1 VTSNQ
6 GVYFSGELENWQ
18 IRGDFLFVVS
28 LWVVNV
34 WKFYVINILKGVLVD
49 GGAEINDIW

>member
-1 VTSNQ
+1 MTSNQ